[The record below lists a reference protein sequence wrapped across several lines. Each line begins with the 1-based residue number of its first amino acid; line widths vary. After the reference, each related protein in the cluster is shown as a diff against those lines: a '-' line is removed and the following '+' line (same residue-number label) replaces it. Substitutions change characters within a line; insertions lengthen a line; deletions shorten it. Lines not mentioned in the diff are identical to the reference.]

1 MRNLK
6 VLLVVVGLVFSG
18 TQSAM
23 AHADLVKSFPIANS
37 TLTKA
42 PKYVQLEFGEDLT
55 TLKSKSANS
64 IVILDSRAH
73 KIATS
78 KIVIKK
84 GVARVEITGRLVSG
98 KYTIKYRVVSADGHV
113 LSDDYQFKLKLK
125 G

>member
-6 VLLVVVGLVFSG
+6 VLLLAVGLVFSG
-18 TQSAM
+18 TQSAI
-23 AHADLVKSFPIANS
+23 AHAELVKSFPIANS

-64 IVILDSRAH
+64 IVILDSKAT

-84 GVARVEITGRLVSG
+84 AIARVEFVGTLKPG
-98 KYTIKYRVVSADGHV
+98 KYTVKYRIVSADGHV
-113 LSDDYQFKLKLK
+113 LNAQFKFTLS
-125 G
+125 

>member
-6 VLLVVVGLVFSG
+6 VLLLLVGLVFSG
-18 TQSAM
+18 TQSAI

-42 PKYVQLEFGEDLT
+42 PKIVQLEFGEDLA

-64 IVILDSRAH
+64 IVILDAKAT

-78 KIVIKK
+78 IIIIKK
-84 GVARVEITGRLVSG
+84 AIARVELISALKPG

-113 LSDDYQFKLKLK
+113 LNAQFKFTLS
-125 G
+125 

>member
-6 VLLVVVGLVFSG
+6 VLLVAVVLVFSG

-23 AHADLVKSFPIANS
+23 AHADLVKCFPIANS

-55 TLKSKSANS
+55 TLKSKNANS
-64 IVILDSRAH
+64 IVILDSKAT

-84 GVARVEITGRLVSG
+84 DNARVEFVGTLMPG
-98 KYTIKYRVVSADGHV
+98 KYTVKYRIVSADGHV
-113 LSDDYQFKLKLK
+113 LNAQFKFTLS
-125 G
+125 